1 MIELILAPPNTPFAV
16 SLGLMLLFAALEV
29 VTSLFGASA
38 SSTVDSLLP
47 EIDGP
52 DLDVD
57 VDIDVDVDLDIDV
70 DAAAPA
76 VDAAPADGAAAAGG
90 PLMAVLN
97 WLCIG
102 RVPVLVLL
110 IAFLTAFGLSGLG
123 IQSIVQGTT
132 GDYLPSWFA
141 SLPALAIG
149 LPATRYI
156 GLGLARLIPKEETE
170 AVSRR
175 KFIGKVATIVRGEAR
190 SGLPA
195 EAKLQDRFGQTHYLM
210 VAPEGDDVLEA
221 GAEAVLVKRQGGH
234 YLAVRKDRGPGR

>member
-1 MIELILAPPNTPFAV
+1 MIDLLLAPPNTPFAV
-16 SLGLMLLFAALEV
+16 ALGLMLLFAALEV

-47 EIDGP
+47 ELDAP

-57 VDIDVDVDLDIDV
+57 VDLDIEVDVDLDVDGPGID
-70 DAAAPA
+70 APA
-76 VDAAPADGAAAAGG
+76 TDGASAAGG
-90 PLMAVLN
+90 PLTAVLT

-102 RVPVLVLL
+102 RVPALVLL

-123 IQSIVQGTT
+123 VQSVVEATT
-132 GDYLPSWFA
+132 GEYLPSWFA
-141 SLPALAIG
+141 ALPALAIG

-190 SGLPA
+190 ADLPA

-234 YLAVRKDRGPGR
+234 YLAVRHDRAPGR